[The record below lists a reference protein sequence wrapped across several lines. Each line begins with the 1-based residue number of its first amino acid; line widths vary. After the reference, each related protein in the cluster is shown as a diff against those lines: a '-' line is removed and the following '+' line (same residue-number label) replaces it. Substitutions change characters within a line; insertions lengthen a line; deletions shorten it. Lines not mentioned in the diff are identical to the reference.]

1 MNRLHE
7 KYQKKIAP
15 ELMKDLGLSNIM
27 IVPRLK
33 KIVVNSGIGKFRD
46 DKTAIDSFVQE
57 LAAITGQKPSAR
69 KARLS
74 EAGFKIKRGDLVG
87 VCVTLRSERM
97 WAFLDKFVNVV
108 LPRVKDFK
116 GLKVGSLDGAGNF
129 SVGIEDHMVF
139 PEVNPNITKS
149 IRQLQVTAV
158 VQSTDKRG
166 ALALLKALGMPIKE

>member
-1 MNRLHE
+1 
-7 KYQKKIAP
+7 
-15 ELMKDLGLSNIM
+15 MKNLGISNIM
-27 IVPRLK
+27 RVPRLK

-46 DKTAIDSFVQE
+46 DKAAVDSFVQE
-57 LAAITGQKPSAR
+57 LAAITGQKPSVR

-97 WAFLDKFVNVV
+97 WAFLDKFANVV

-116 GLKVGSLDGAGNF
+116 GLKVGSLDEAGNF
-129 SVGIEDHMVF
+129 SVGIEDHMIF
-139 PEVNPNITKS
+139 PEVNPNTTKS
-149 IRQLQVTAV
+149 IRQLQVTTV

-166 ALALLKALGMPIKE
+166 ALVLLKALGMPIKE